1 MSDISRTDVRPEYL
15 AVARSLLE
23 LLDGSLDLATRQ
35 RAVIGVAGESGSGKS
50 ATAANL
56 ARELISAGRPAIVLH
71 QDDFFHLPPRA
82 NHERREADL
91 SWVGPGEVNLALIE
105 SAIEAF
111 RAEENGVLLPSVDYA
126 IDLFHM
132 RPVDFGPARVLVVEG
147 TYVLAIAGLDLRV
160 FLEATYEDTR
170 SRRRARARDADSPF
184 VERLLAI
191 EHEIIARQLALA
203 DVVIDEEFM
212 PRLHQGP

>member
-1 MSDISRTDVRPEYL
+1 MSDISRTDVRPEYI

-23 LLDGSLDLATRQ
+23 LFGGRLGLETRQ
-35 RAVIGVAGESGSGKS
+35 RSVIGVAGESGTGKS

-56 ARELISAGRPAIVLH
+56 ARELTAGGRPAVVLH

-82 NHERREADL
+82 NHARRESDL

-105 SAIEAF
+105 SAIGAF
-111 RAEENGVLLPSVDYA
+111 RAGEDGVLLPSVDYA
-126 IDLFHM
+126 ADRFQI
-132 RPVDFGPARVLVVEG
+132 RPVDLGAARVLVVEG
-147 TYVLAIAGLDLRV
+147 TYALAIAGLDLRV

-191 EHEIIARQLALA
+191 EHEIVARQLAVA
-203 DVVIDEEFM
+203 DIVIDNGFV
-212 PRLHQGP
+212 PRLHQLS